1 MACFTS
7 VQAYHVKF
15 PRNKWL
21 RMAISSV
28 AILVIVIGF
37 ASYLMYPAF
46 KLPPPPESQRPG
58 SQKEANEQDIAY
70 LKYALHAVDRSFSPA
85 ERDAFV
91 RQIDELSARAGAL
104 DAASLELGLARA
116 VAISNNG
123 HTNVL
128 GAGWGLT
135 LNSVPLRFYWF
146 ADGLYIVRADPA
158 YSDLLGAKIL
168 AIGERTPDELSRF
181 FRSYVGGPD
190 SLAREFSVRFMESPE
205 VLQSSGLQNSPS
217 RMELTLQTLEG
228 DIVERSVTAVPVPVT
243 GPAPEKSELTLRFDP
258 RELYWPRRDLSP
270 VPLPGDAAYPQPVK
284 DGRQW
289 NHLLG
294 ATDTPVTLQEP
305 NRFYWATELAG
316 GRALFIQINVTLD
329 EPGREPLEGFL
340 EKILED
346 AAPQPPRFAI
356 LDLRSNPGGS
366 YQKTARFVKK
376 LPALIPDD
384 GRIFILTS
392 GNTFSAGIV
401 TTARLKY
408 YAGSRG
414 EIVGEPMGDDPQFWA
429 EAATRIVLPNS
440 GLRVAYATGYH
451 DWENGCPLSRL
462 FRCYLPNY
470 FLGVAAGSLEPTLP
484 VAWSF
489 ADYRNGK
496 DTALE
501 AIMQIIAAAE

>member
-1 MACFTS
+1 MIIA
-7 VQAYHVKF
+7 
-15 PRNKWL
+15 
-21 RMAISSV
+21 V
-28 AILVIVIGF
+28 AILMLVSGF
-37 ASYLMYPAF
+37 AFYLMYPAF
-46 KLPPPPESQRPG
+46 KLPPPPEFQKPG

-70 LKYALHAVDRSFSPA
+70 LKYALQAVDRSFSPT
-85 ERDAFV
+85 EWDAFV
-91 RQIDELSARAGAL
+91 QAIDELSARAGAL
-104 DAASLELGLARA
+104 DAVALELGLARA
-116 VAISNNG
+116 VALSNNG

-135 LNSVPLRFYWF
+135 LNSAPLRFYWF
-146 ADGLYIVRADPA
+146 ADGLYIVRTYPE
-158 YSDLLGAKIL
+158 YSELLGAKVL

-181 FRSYVGGPD
+181 FGSFVGGPD

-205 VLQSSGLQNSPS
+205 VLQSVGLQDSS
-217 RMELTLQTLEG
+217 ARMELTLQKLKG
-228 DIVERSVTAVPVPVT
+228 DVIKRSVTAVPVPVT
-243 GPAPEKSELTLRFDP
+243 GPAPEQSEVTLRFDP

-270 VPLPGDAAYPQPVK
+270 VPLPGDAPYPLPVD
-284 DGRQW
+284 DGRRW
-289 NHLLG
+289 VHLLG
-294 ATDTPVTLQEP
+294 AANTPVTLQEP

-340 EKILED
+340 EKILQE
-346 AAPQPPRFAI
+346 ASAHPPRFAI

-366 YQKTARFVKK
+366 YQKTARFAKK
-376 LPALIPDD
+376 FPALIPDD
-384 GRIFILTS
+384 GKVFILTS
-392 GNTFSAGIV
+392 GNTFSAGVV

-451 DWENGCPLSRL
+451 DWENGCSLSQL
-462 FRCYLPNY
+462 LRCYLPNY
-470 FLGVAAGSLEPTLP
+470 FLGVAAGNLKPTLP

-489 ADYRNGK
+489 ADYREGK

-501 AIMQIIAAAE
+501 AIMEVIAATE